1 VHRWISLVTVG
12 FVLSSA
18 IAGLLYWSCNGD
30 GRESFGDK
38 HEWSI
43 LQTLEA
49 RGRDTHV
56 STLEFS
62 EYERYHIVSLP
73 AATGE
78 RIWIM
83 LNPHSPP
90 YYKQMPPADYTL
102 TQEQLWQI
110 LQRDRAIS
118 TVEECLRSHVQ
129 RAP

>member
-1 VHRWISLVTVG
+1 MHRWIIPLTVG
-12 FVLSSA
+12 FVLSTV

-30 GRESFGDK
+30 GREAFGDK

-49 RGRDTHV
+49 RGRSTPV

-62 EYERYHIVSLP
+62 EYERYHIVSLK
-73 AATGE
+73 ATTGE
-78 RIWIM
+78 RVWIM

-90 YYKQMPPADYTL
+90 YYKQMPPADYIL
-102 TQEQLWQI
+102 TEEQLRKI
-110 LQRDRAIS
+110 LQSRRAIS

-129 RAP
+129 HAP